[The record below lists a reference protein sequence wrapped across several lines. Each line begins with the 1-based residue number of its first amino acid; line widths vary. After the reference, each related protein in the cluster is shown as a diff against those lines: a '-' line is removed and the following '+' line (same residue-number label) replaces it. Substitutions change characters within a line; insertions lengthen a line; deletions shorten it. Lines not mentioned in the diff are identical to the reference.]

1 MDGRYQPRK
10 GHIEIFGGTRQ
21 IMAKGA
27 KTVFVCG
34 ECGYESSKWLGR
46 CPNCESWNTFVESA
60 PVQQIKKGISSQRAL
75 PLREVQADA
84 ARRIPSGIGELDRVL
99 GGGIVGGSAVLLGGD
114 PGIGKSTLLMQMAG
128 SLTNQGSVLYVTGE
142 ESAAQLR
149 LRAQRLGAGG
159 DMLLLAETDI
169 TVIEAEIERIKP
181 AFLIIDSIQT
191 MYCPDIASA
200 PGSVSQ
206 VREATS
212 FLTRV
217 AKTTGT
223 AVFIVGHVTKEGA
236 IAGPRVLEHMV
247 DTVLSF
253 EGDRHDAFRLL
264 RSVKNRYGS
273 TNEIGV
279 FEMGERGMEEIPDPS
294 GMFLTG
300 TDAPGCAVTCAL
312 EGTRPMLV
320 EVQSLISNTP
330 FSNPRRMSA
339 GLELNR
345 LILLLAVLE
354 KKAYLSLA
362 DKDVYINVVGGMRLE
377 ERCCDLAVA
386 MCIASALIDA
396 PMPKNTV
403 CLGEISLTGEV
414 RGASRME
421 KRAAECA
428 RLGYE
433 RLIIPRHA
441 AFKAPSGIELIR
453 VGTLA
458 EAVKVLTQGR
468 KG

>member
-1 MDGRYQPRK
+1 
-10 GHIEIFGGTRQ
+10 
-21 IMAKGA
+21 MAKGA

-46 CPNCESWNTFVESA
+46 CPNCESWNTFVEAA

-142 ESAAQLR
+142 ESAAQLK

-169 TVIEAEIERIKP
+169 TIIEAEIERIKP

-236 IAGPRVLEHMV
+236 IAGPRVLKHMV

-414 RGASRME
+414 RGAGRME

-441 AFKAPSGIELIR
+441 AFKAPGGIELIR

-468 KG
+468 KS

>member
-1 MDGRYQPRK
+1 
-10 GHIEIFGGTRQ
+10 
-21 IMAKGA
+21 MAKGA

-46 CPNCESWNTFVESA
+46 CPNCESWNTFVEAA

-142 ESAAQLR
+142 ESAAQLK
-149 LRAQRLGAGG
+149 LRAQRLGASG

-362 DKDVYINVVGGMRLE
+362 DKDVYINVVGGIRLE

-414 RGASRME
+414 RGAGRME

-458 EAVKVLTQGR
+458 EAVKVLTHGR

>member
-1 MDGRYQPRK
+1 
-10 GHIEIFGGTRQ
+10 
-21 IMAKGA
+21 MAKGA

-46 CPNCESWNTFVESA
+46 CPSCESWNTFVESA

-142 ESAAQLR
+142 ESAAQLK

-433 RLIIPRHA
+433 RLIIPRLA

-468 KG
+468 NG